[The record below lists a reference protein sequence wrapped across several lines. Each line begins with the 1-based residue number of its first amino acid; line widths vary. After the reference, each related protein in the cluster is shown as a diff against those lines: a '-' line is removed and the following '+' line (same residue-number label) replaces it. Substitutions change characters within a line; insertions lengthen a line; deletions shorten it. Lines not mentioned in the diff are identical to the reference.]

1 MKILFKLITA
11 ITFISVL
18 AACSEFPVYKPTIQ
32 QGNVF
37 TPEMTRQLRVGMSPE
52 QVRYIMGYPV
62 LTHTFNPDRWN
73 YVYVIQRGNKQLFE
87 KIITIYFANGRVVRI
102 Q

>member
-1 MKILFKLITA
+1 MKILFKLIIA
-11 ITFISVL
+11 ITFFGLL
-18 AACSEFPVYKPTIQ
+18 AGCSEFPVYKPTIQ

-37 TPEMTRQLRVGMSPE
+37 TSEMTRQLRIGMSPE
-52 QVRYIMGYPV
+52 QVRYIMGSPV

-73 YVYVIQRGNKQLFE
+73 YVYVLQRGNKQLSE
-87 KIITIYFANGRVVRI
+87 KIITIYFANGHAVKI